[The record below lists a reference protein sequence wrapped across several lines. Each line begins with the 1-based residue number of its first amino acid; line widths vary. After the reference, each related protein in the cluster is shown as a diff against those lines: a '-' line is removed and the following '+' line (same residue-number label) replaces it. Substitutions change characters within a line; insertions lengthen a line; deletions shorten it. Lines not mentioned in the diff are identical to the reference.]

1 METSIFLVILVLLLA
16 NIGVNIAIL
25 VQDTDQKNNNPS
37 PSMPYTPSP
46 SMPYTPGPSPSMP
59 YTPSPS
65 MPYSNT
71 YRNYGNNPPG
81 GNINCPSPDCKQGD
95 GYCFCM
101 YGCYDQKGN
110 RNILLKGD
118 CSRGI
123 PFDPDQT
130 CKVFGPD
137 LVAGSPFE
145 GGVYQGYTNQD
156 IVASCLK
163 NQ

>member
-1 METSIFLVILVLLLA
+1 MEDSMLPLLILLVVLVASNLVISSITLYKSKK
-16 NIGVNIAIL
+16 
-25 VQDTDQKNNNPS
+25 DKNENYTSPYKLSPPPGRNNQLSNP
-37 PSMPYTPSP
+37 
-46 SMPYTPGPSPSMP
+46 PG
-59 YTPSPS
+59 
-65 MPYSNT
+65 
-71 YRNYGNNPPG
+71 GNNQLSNPPG

-110 RNILLKGD
+110 RNILLKDD

-137 LVAGSPFE
+137 TVAGSPFE
-145 GGVYQGYTNQD
+145 GGGYQGYTNQD

>member
-1 METSIFLVILVLLLA
+1 MENYMLPLLIFLVVLVVS
-16 NIGVNIAIL
+16 NL
-25 VQDTDQKNNNPS
+25 VVSSITLYKNNKDKNENYTLA
-37 PSMPYTPSP
+37 PY
-46 SMPYTPGPSPSMP
+46 G
-59 YTPSPS
+59 
-65 MPYSNT
+65 NT
-71 YRNYGNNPPG
+71 YGNNQSNPPG

>member
-1 METSIFLVILVLLLA
+1 MSILCLNLVASNLVISS
-16 NIGVNIAIL
+16 IIL
-25 VQDTDQKNNNPS
+25 YKSKKDKNENYTSPYKLSPS
-37 PSMPYTPSP
+37 P
-46 SMPYTPGPSPSMP
+46 G
-59 YTPSPS
+59 
-65 MPYSNT
+65 
-71 YRNYGNNPPG
+71 RNNQLSNPPG

-110 RNILLKGD
+110 RNILLTGD

-137 LVAGSPFE
+137 LVAGSPFK
-145 GGVYQGYTNQD
+145 GGYQGYTNQD
-156 IVASCLK
+156 IVDSCLK
-163 NQ
+163 DQ